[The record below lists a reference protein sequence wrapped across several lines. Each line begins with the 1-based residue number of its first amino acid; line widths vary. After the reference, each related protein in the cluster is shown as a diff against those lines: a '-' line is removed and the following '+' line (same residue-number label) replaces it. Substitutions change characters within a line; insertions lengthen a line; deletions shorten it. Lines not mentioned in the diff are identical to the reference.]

1 MDKGRL
7 RLLMMEV
14 EKAQVWR
21 KRSLRPSKRRL
32 PQGLLGKVNGTGPP
46 GRRVGHVACYDNEE
60 TA

>member
-1 MDKGRL
+1 M
-7 RLLMMEV
+7 LMMEV
-14 EKAQVWR
+14 ERAQVWR